1 MDAQN
6 EDVCCPYNDANNQAV
21 VAGTGQANNSNQEER
36 QYENIRRPDDNAD
49 DQSLGAAAIPKCR
62 CTSERMNQVLFQPE
76 LSALIRLSRSFG
88 TKSLR

>member
-1 MDAQN
+1 MHLFIFTLRCILGPSNEDVDAQN

-49 DQSLGAAAIPKCR
+49 DQSLGAAAIPK
-62 CTSERMNQVLFQPE
+62 
-76 LSALIRLSRSFG
+76 
-88 TKSLR
+88 